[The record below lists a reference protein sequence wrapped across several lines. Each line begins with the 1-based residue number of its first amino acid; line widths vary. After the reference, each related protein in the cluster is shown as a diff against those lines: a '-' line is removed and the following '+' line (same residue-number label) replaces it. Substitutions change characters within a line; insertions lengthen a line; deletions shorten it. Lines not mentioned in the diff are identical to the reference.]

1 VRAGRV
7 EEGRSPVLNKHTV
20 QRWDLDKTYLQTD
33 TDSLRSLLRIPFERA
48 ADKRALPGVA
58 ALVKELRRTEAERGG
73 TTSVNFVTAS
83 PPQIGRAIREKL
95 LLDGIEIDEI
105 RFKNQIQHL
114 VRGNFDALREHIGFK
129 LSELLQSARG
139 GRRDGEE
146 LLFGDDYESDPL
158 IYSLYADVIEGR
170 IGWDRLEGLLERAGV
185 TGANYLQ
192 LVRDFSERS
201 GPRRIVRAIC
211 VLRSRPRSASDFAV
225 FGPRLYWFDS
235 YLECALILHALGK
248 LDARGVV
255 EVAAASDVNADIV
268 SNSFESVSLRW
279 PHLRREHLTVARRA
293 LVDAKLMPPT
303 FAGAIWG
310 RAVTRWRVAKGRA
323 PLAHEKTV
331 PPLPD
336 YDRLLPDWA
345 HRARRE
351 KEAVP
356 VHENE

>member
-1 VRAGRV
+1 V
-7 EEGRSPVLNKHTV
+7 EEGRSPVLIKHTV

-33 TDSLRSLLRIPFERA
+33 TESLRGLLRIPFERA
-48 ADKRALPGVA
+48 SDKRALPGVA
-58 ALVKELRRTEAERGG
+58 ALVKELRRTESERGG

-95 LLDGIEIDEI
+95 LLDGIEVDEL

-114 VRGNFDALREHIGFK
+114 VRGNFEALREHIGFK

-146 LLFGDDYESDPL
+146 LLFGDDWESDPL
-158 IYSLYADVIEGR
+158 IYSLYADVVEGR
-170 IGWDRLEGLLERAGV
+170 LAWDRLEGLLQRAGV

-211 VLRSRPRSASDFAV
+211 VLRARPRGAADFAP
-225 FGPRLYWFDS
+225 FGPRMYWFDS

-255 EVAAASDVNADIV
+255 EVAATSDVGGDLVA
-268 SNSFESVSLRW
+268 NSFEAVTMRW

-293 LVDAKLMPPT
+293 LVEHGLMPAV
-303 FAGAIWG
+303 FAGSIWK
-310 RAVTRWRVAKGRA
+310 RAQTRWRVANGKP
-323 PLAHEKTV
+323 PLLPDKEV
-331 PPLPD
+331 PPMPD
-336 YDRLLPDWA
+336 YDRLVPEWA
-345 HRARRE
+345 HRPRRE
-351 KEAVP
+351 KEAMAVG
-356 VHENE
+356 ESE

>member
-1 VRAGRV
+1 V
-7 EEGRSPVLNKHTV
+7 EEGRSPVLIKHTV

-33 TDSLRSLLRIPFERA
+33 TESLRGLLRIPFERA
-48 ADKRALPGVA
+48 SDKRALPGVA

-95 LLDGIEIDEI
+95 LLDGIEVDEI
-105 RFKNQIQHL
+105 RFKNQMQHIW
-114 VRGNFDALREHIGFK
+114 RGNFEALREHIGFK
-129 LSELLQSARG
+129 LSEMLQSARG

-146 LLFGDDYESDPL
+146 LLFGDDWESDPL
-158 IYSLYADVIEGR
+158 IYSMYADVVEGR
-170 IGWDRLEGLLERAGV
+170 LSWPHLEGLLERAGV

-211 VLRSRPRSASDFAV
+211 VLRARPRGAADFEP
-225 FGPRLYWFDS
+225 FGPRMYWFDS

-255 EVAAASDVNADIV
+255 EVAAASDVDADIV
-268 SNSFESVSLRW
+268 SNSFESVCLRW

-293 LVDAKLMPPT
+293 LVEAKLMPPV
-303 FAGAIWG
+303 FAGAILK
-310 RAVTRWRVAKGRA
+310 RAATRWRVANGKAPIVPEKGPA
-323 PLAHEKTV
+323 PM
-331 PPLPD
+331 PD
-336 YDRLLPDWA
+336 YDRLVGDWA
-345 HRARRE
+345 HRPRRE
-351 KEAVP
+351 KEAVA
-356 VHENE
+356 VHESE